1 MRPTP
6 DSPAARLEQS
16 LDAWGR
22 AAGHGA
28 EASMPTPLAGAVTAR
43 RRMRAVQRAGA
54 VGSIAI
60 VALVVGAM
68 LFPAQQAPSVV
79 DTDRPSRA
87 GAASARLFDL
97 QRANPALDP
106 DDLRLPETSFG
117 GVRESLGL
125 RPYEPVG
132 PPPDAQSL
140 DAQEQRAEEEP
151 PTPR

>member
-6 DSPAARLEQS
+6 DPHADRLEQT

-22 AAGHGA
+22 AAGA
-28 EASMPTPLAGAVTAR
+28 EASMPAALAGAVTAR
-43 RRMRAVQRAGA
+43 RRVRRAQRAGA
-54 VGSIAI
+54 VASLAI
-60 VALVVGAM
+60 VVLIVGAV
-68 LFPAQQAPSVV
+68 LFPAAPAPSGVER
-79 DTDRPSRA
+79 DRPLAA
-87 GAASARLFDL
+87 GALSARLIDI
-97 QRANPALDP
+97 QRANRALDP

-132 PPPDAQSL
+132 PPPAAQSL
-140 DAQEQRAEEEP
+140 DAREQKEEEP